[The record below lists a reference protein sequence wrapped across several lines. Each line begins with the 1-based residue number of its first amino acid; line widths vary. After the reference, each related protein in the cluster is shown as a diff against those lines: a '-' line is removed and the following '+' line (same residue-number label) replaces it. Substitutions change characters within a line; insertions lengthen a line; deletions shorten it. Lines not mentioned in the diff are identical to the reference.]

1 MPQSSNKTKTY
12 AYNNPMESFPGL
24 SIDDLNKYLPA
35 IQKVADLKMT
45 VEKMKDGVFLGLG
58 LNGLEK
64 IPSNTIDLIIAAP
77 PESPKHEPD
86 GRGKIMMLKEYF
98 EWNESWLKES
108 LRVLKPTG
116 AIYVNC
122 SWRLSG
128 MYHSI
133 LNKLFKIQTRITW
146 QDSSLKE
153 EPNQKTW
160 LSRTSD
166 IWFATKTNEFMFN
179 QEVATNKFEDLSLNE
194 LTENSKTNLWSDI
207 MDVQIGKTV
216 KIEGDK
222 PEQLIERILNA
233 SSFKLNWILDP
244 FTRSGGVG
252 VISKKMGRRF
262 IGFESDKDQL
272 LMALKRIDRE
282 K

>member
-1 MPQSSNKTKTY
+1 MSIEKK
-12 AYNNPMESFPGL
+12 NPLFADPLDISTGL

-77 PESPKHEPD
+77 PESPKTNPQD
-86 GRGKIMMLKEYF
+86 RSGTMTLKEYF

-116 AIYVNC
+116 AIYLNC
-122 SWRLSG
+122 GWGLSG
-128 MYHSI
+128 MYHSL
-133 LNKLFKIQTRITW
+133 LNKLFQIQTRITW
-146 QDSSLKE
+146 RDSSLNDKI
-153 EPNQKTW
+153 NQGTW
-160 LSRTSD
+160 RNQASD

-179 QEVATNKFEDLSLNE
+179 QEVATNEFENSNLNK

-207 MDVQIGKTV
+207 IDIQIGKTV
-216 KIEGDK
+216 KIKGDK

-233 SSFKLNWILDP
+233 SSFKLNWVLDP
-244 FTRSGGVG
+244 FTRSGGIG

>member
-1 MPQSSNKTKTY
+1 MSIEKK
-12 AYNNPMESFPGL
+12 NPLFADPLDISTGL

-77 PESPKHEPD
+77 PESPKTNPQD
-86 GRGKIMMLKEYF
+86 RSGTMTLKEYF

-116 AIYVNC
+116 AIYLNC
-122 SWRLSG
+122 GWGLSG
-128 MYHSI
+128 MYHSL
-133 LNKLFKIQTRITW
+133 LNKLFQIQTRITW
-146 QDSSLKE
+146 RDSSLNDKI
-153 EPNQKTW
+153 NQETW
-160 LSRTSD
+160 RNQASD

-179 QEVATNKFEDLSLNE
+179 QEVATNEFENSNLNK

-207 MDVQIGKTV
+207 IDIQIGKTV
-216 KIEGDK
+216 KIKGDK

-233 SSFKLNWILDP
+233 SSFKLNWVLDP
-244 FTRSGGVG
+244 FTRSGGIG

>member
-1 MPQSSNKTKTY
+1 MSIEKKKPLFVDPLEVST
-12 AYNNPMESFPGL
+12 GL

-35 IQKVADLKMT
+35 IQKVADLTMT
-45 VEKMKDGVFLGLG
+45 ANKMKDGVFLGLA

-64 IPSNTIDLIIAAP
+64 VPNNSIDLIIATP
-77 PESPKHEPD
+77 PESPKHNPQD
-86 GRGKIMMLKEYF
+86 RGGIMTLTEYF

-116 AIYVNC
+116 AIYLNC
-122 SWRLSG
+122 GWALSG

-133 LNKLFKIQTRITW
+133 LNRLFHIQTRITW
-146 QDSSLKE
+146 QDSSLKNK
-153 EPNQKTW
+153 PNQKTW
-160 LSRTSD
+160 LNRTSD

-179 QEVATNKFEDLSLNE
+179 QEVATDKFENSSSNE
-194 LTENSKTNLWSDI
+194 LIENSKTNLWSDI

-216 KIEGDK
+216 KIDGDK

-244 FTRSGGVG
+244 FTRSGGIG

-282 K
+282 N

>member
-1 MPQSSNKTKTY
+1 MSINEKKPLFVDPLEVTT
-12 AYNNPMESFPGL
+12 GL

-35 IQKVADLKMT
+35 IQKVADLEMTADKMI
-45 VEKMKDGVFLGLG
+45 DGVFLGLA
-58 LNGLEK
+58 LSGLEQV
-64 IPSNTIDLIIAAP
+64 PNNTIDLIIATP
-77 PESPKHEPD
+77 PESPKHNPQD
-86 GRGKIMMLKEYF
+86 RGGIMTLKEYF

-108 LRVLKPTG
+108 FRVLKPTG
-116 AIYVNC
+116 AIYLNC
-122 SWRLSG
+122 GWALSG

-133 LNKLFKIQTRITW
+133 LNKLFQIQTRITW
-146 QDSSLKE
+146 RDSSLNEKS
-153 EPNQKTW
+153 NQKTW
-160 LSRTSD
+160 LNQASD

-179 QEVATNKFEDLSLNE
+179 QEIATNKLKDLKTNE

-207 MDVQIGKTV
+207 IDVQIGRTV

-233 SSFKLNWILDP
+233 SSFKLNWVLDP
-244 FTRSGGVG
+244 FTRSGGIG

-272 LMALKRIDRE
+272 LMALKRIDKE

>member
-1 MPQSSNKTKTY
+1 MSIKKKKPLFIDPLEVST
-12 AYNNPMESFPGL
+12 GL

-35 IQKVADLKMT
+35 IQKISDIKMT
-45 VEKMKDGVFLGLG
+45 ADKMKDGVFLGLA

-64 IPSNTIDLIIAAP
+64 VPNNSIDLIIATP
-77 PESPKHEPD
+77 PESPKHNPQD
-86 GRGKIMMLKEYF
+86 RGEIMTLTEYF

-116 AIYVNC
+116 AIYLNC
-122 SWRLSG
+122 GWALSG

-133 LNKLFKIQTRITW
+133 LNRLFHIQTRITW
-146 QDSSLKE
+146 QDSSLKDK
-153 EPNQKTW
+153 PNQKTW
-160 LSRTSD
+160 LNRTSD
-166 IWFATKTNEFMFN
+166 ILFATKTNEFMFN
-179 QEVATNKFEDLSLNE
+179 QEVARDKFENSSSNE
-194 LTENSKTNLWSDI
+194 LIENSKTNLWSDI

-216 KIEGDK
+216 KIDGDK

-244 FTRSGGVG
+244 FTRSGGIG

-282 K
+282 N

>member
-1 MPQSSNKTKTY
+1 MSINEKKPLFVDPLEVTT
-12 AYNNPMESFPGL
+12 GL

-35 IQKVADLKMT
+35 IQKVADLEMTADKMI
-45 VEKMKDGVFLGLG
+45 DGVFLGLA
-58 LNGLEK
+58 LSGLEQV
-64 IPSNTIDLIIAAP
+64 PNNTIDLIIATP
-77 PESPKHEPD
+77 PESPKHNPQD
-86 GRGKIMMLKEYF
+86 RGGIMTLKEYF

-108 LRVLKPTG
+108 FRVLKPTG
-116 AIYVNC
+116 AIYLNC
-122 SWRLSG
+122 SWALSG

-133 LNKLFKIQTRITW
+133 LNKLFQIQTRITW
-146 QDSSLKE
+146 RDSSLNEKI
-153 EPNQKTW
+153 NQETW
-160 LSRTSD
+160 LNQTSD

-179 QEVATNKFEDLSLNE
+179 QEVATSGFKDSKLNRLNE
-194 LTENSKTNLWSDI
+194 NRKTNLWSDI
-207 MDVQIGKTV
+207 IDVQIGRTV

-233 SSFKLNWILDP
+233 SSFKLNWVLDP
-244 FTRSGGVG
+244 FTRSGGIG

-272 LMALKRIDRE
+272 LMSLKRIDKE

>member
-1 MPQSSNKTKTY
+1 MSIEKKKPLFVDPLEVST
-12 AYNNPMESFPGL
+12 GL
-24 SIDDLNKYLPA
+24 SIDDLNKYLPT
-35 IQKVADLKMT
+35 IQKVADIKMT
-45 VEKMKDGVFLGLG
+45 ADKMKDGVFLGLG
-58 LNGLEK
+58 LSGLK
-64 IPSNTIDLIIAAP
+64 QVPNNTIDLIIATP
-77 PESPKHEPD
+77 PESPKHDPKER
-86 GRGKIMMLKEYF
+86 GRIMTLKEYF
-98 EWNESWLKES
+98 EWNEDWLKES
-108 LRVLKPTG
+108 FRILKPTG
-116 AIYVNC
+116 AIYLNC
-122 SWRLSG
+122 GWGLSG

-133 LNKLFKIQTRITW
+133 LNKLFQIQTRITW
-146 QDSSLKE
+146 RDSSLNEKI
-153 EPNQKTW
+153 NQKTW
-160 LSRTSD
+160 LNQTSD

-179 QEVATNKFEDLSLNE
+179 QEVATSEFEDSSINR

-207 MDVQIGKTV
+207 IDVQIGRTV

-233 SSFKLNWILDP
+233 SSFKLNWVLDP

-272 LMALKRIDRE
+272 LMALKRIDKE

>member
-1 MPQSSNKTKTY
+1 MTIDKKKPLFD
-12 AYNNPMESFPGL
+12 NPMEVSRGL

-35 IQKVADLKMT
+35 ILKVSDLRMTAD
-45 VEKMKDGVFLGLG
+45 KMKDGVFLGLG
-58 LNGLEK
+58 LEGLK
-64 IPSNTIDLIIAAP
+64 QVPNDTIDLIIAEP
-77 PESPKHEPD
+77 PEAPKHDPQA
-86 GRGKIMMLKEYF
+86 RGKIMTIKEYF
-98 EWNESWLKES
+98 EWNENWLKES

-116 AIYVNC
+116 ALYLIC
-122 SWRLSG
+122 GWHFSG

-133 LNKLFKIQTRITW
+133 LNNYFRIQTRISWRDLSSNQKVNQITW
-146 QDSSLKE
+146 QE
-153 EPNQKTW
+153 QI
-160 LSRTSD
+160 RD
-166 IWFATKTNEFMFN
+166 IWYVTKTNEFMFN
-179 QEVATNKFEDLSLNE
+179 QEVATNQFENSNLNR

-207 MDVQIGKTV
+207 MNVQIGKTV

-233 SSFKLNWILDP
+233 SSFKLNWVLDP
-244 FTRSGGVG
+244 FTRSGGIG

-272 LMALKRIDRE
+272 LMAMKRIDRE

>member
-1 MPQSSNKTKTY
+1 MSIEKK
-12 AYNNPMESFPGL
+12 NPLFADPLDISTGL

-77 PESPKHEPD
+77 PESPKTNPQD
-86 GRGKIMMLKEYF
+86 RSGTMTLKEYF

-116 AIYVNC
+116 AIYLNC
-122 SWRLSG
+122 GWGLSG
-128 MYHSI
+128 MYHSL
-133 LNKLFKIQTRITW
+133 LNKLFQIQTRITW
-146 QDSSLKE
+146 RDSSLNDKI
-153 EPNQKTW
+153 NQETW
-160 LSRTSD
+160 RNQASD

-179 QEVATNKFEDLSLNE
+179 QEVATNEFENSNLNK

-207 MDVQIGKTV
+207 INIQIGKTV
-216 KIEGDK
+216 KIKGDK

-233 SSFKLNWILDP
+233 SSFKLNWVLDP
-244 FTRSGGVG
+244 FTRSGGIG

>member
-1 MPQSSNKTKTY
+1 MSIEKKKPLFVDPLEVST
-12 AYNNPMESFPGL
+12 GL

-35 IQKVADLKMT
+35 IQKISDIKMT
-45 VEKMKDGVFLGLG
+45 ADKMKDGVFLGLG
-58 LNGLEK
+58 LSGLK
-64 IPSNTIDLIIAAP
+64 RLPNNTIDLIIATP
-77 PESPKHEPD
+77 PESPKHDPKE
-86 GRGKIMMLKEYF
+86 RGGIMTLKEYF
-98 EWNESWLKES
+98 EWNEHWLKES
-108 LRVLKPTG
+108 FRVLKPTG
-116 AIYVNC
+116 AIYLNC
-122 SWRLSG
+122 DWGLSG

-133 LNKLFKIQTRITW
+133 LNKLFQIQTRITW
-146 QDSSLKE
+146 RDSSLNEKI
-153 EPNQKTW
+153 NQETW
-160 LSRTSD
+160 LNQSSD

-179 QEVATNKFEDLSLNE
+179 QEVATSEFEDSNLNR

-207 MDVQIGKTV
+207 INVQIGKTV

-233 SSFKLNWILDP
+233 SSFKLNWVLDP

-272 LMALKRIDRE
+272 LMALKRIDKE

>member
-1 MPQSSNKTKTY
+1 MSIEKKKPLFVDPLEIST
-12 AYNNPMESFPGL
+12 GL
-24 SIDDLNKYLPA
+24 SIEDLNKYLPA
-35 IQKVADLKMT
+35 IQKVSDIKMT
-45 VEKMKDGVFLGLG
+45 ADKMKDGVFLGLCI
-58 LNGLEK
+58 NGLRK
-64 IPSNTIDLIIAAP
+64 IPNNTIDLIIASP
-77 PESPKHEPD
+77 PESPKHDPKD
-86 GRGKIMMLKEYF
+86 RGGIMTLKEYF

-116 AIYVNC
+116 AIYLNC
-122 SWRLSG
+122 GWNLSG

-133 LNKLFKIQTRITW
+133 LNKLFQIQTRITW
-146 QDSSLKE
+146 RDLSLKNKSNE
-153 EPNQKTW
+153 KTW
-160 LSRTSD
+160 FNQASD

-179 QEVATNKFEDLSLNE
+179 QEIAKNESENLNLNK

-207 MDVQIGKTV
+207 IDVQIGKTV
-216 KIEGDK
+216 KIKGEK

-233 SSFKLNWILDP
+233 SSFKLNWVLDP
-244 FTRSGGVG
+244 FTRSGGIG

-272 LMALKRIDRE
+272 LMALKRIDKE

>member
-1 MPQSSNKTKTY
+1 MSIEKKKPLFVDPLEVST
-12 AYNNPMESFPGL
+12 GL

-35 IQKVADLKMT
+35 IQKVSDLNMTAD
-45 VEKMKDGVFLGLG
+45 KMKDGIFLGLG
-58 LNGLEK
+58 LDGLK
-64 IPSNTIDLIIAAP
+64 QVPNNTIDLIIATP
-77 PESPKHEPD
+77 PDSPKHDPKE
-86 GRGKIMMLKEYF
+86 RGGIMSLNEYF
-98 EWNESWLKES
+98 EWNERWLKES
-108 LRVLKPTG
+108 FRVLRPTG
-116 AIYVNC
+116 AIYLNC
-122 SWRLSG
+122 SWGLSG

-133 LNKLFKIQTRITW
+133 LNKLFQIQTRITW
-146 QDSSLKE
+146 RDSSINDKI
-153 EPNQKTW
+153 NQETW
-160 LSRTSD
+160 LNQTSD

-179 QEVATNKFEDLSLNE
+179 QEVATNEFQNSNLNR

-207 MDVQIGKTV
+207 IDVQIGRAV

-233 SSFKLNWILDP
+233 SSFKLNWVLDP
-244 FTRSGGVG
+244 FTRSGGIG

-272 LMALKRIDRE
+272 LMALKRIDIE

>member
-1 MPQSSNKTKTY
+1 MSIEKKKPLFVDPLEVST
-12 AYNNPMESFPGL
+12 GL

-35 IQKVADLKMT
+35 IQKVADLTMT
-45 VEKMKDGVFLGLG
+45 ANKMKDGVFLGLA

-64 IPSNTIDLIIAAP
+64 VPNNSIDLIIATP
-77 PESPKHEPD
+77 PESPKHNPQD
-86 GRGKIMMLKEYF
+86 RGEIMTLTEYF

-116 AIYVNC
+116 AIYLNC
-122 SWRLSG
+122 GWALSG

-133 LNKLFKIQTRITW
+133 LNRLFHIQTRITW
-146 QDSSLKE
+146 QDSSLKDK
-153 EPNQKTW
+153 PNQKTW
-160 LSRTSD
+160 LNRTSD

-179 QEVATNKFEDLSLNE
+179 QEVATDKFENSSSNE
-194 LTENSKTNLWSDI
+194 LIENSKTNLWSDI

-216 KIEGDK
+216 KIDGDK

-244 FTRSGGVG
+244 FTRSGGIG

>member
-1 MPQSSNKTKTY
+1 MSIEKKKHLFVDPLEVST
-12 AYNNPMESFPGL
+12 GL

-35 IQKVADLKMT
+35 IQKVADIKMT
-45 VEKMKDGVFLGLG
+45 ADKMKDGVYLGLG
-58 LNGLEK
+58 LNGLK
-64 IPSNTIDLIIAAP
+64 QVPNNTIDLIIATP
-77 PESPKHEPD
+77 PESPKRDPKD
-86 GRGKIMMLKEYF
+86 RGGIMTLNEYF
-98 EWNESWLKES
+98 EWNERWLKES
-108 LRVLKPTG
+108 FRVLKPTG
-116 AIYVNC
+116 AIYLNC
-122 SWRLSG
+122 GWGLSG

-133 LNKLFKIQTRITW
+133 LNKLFQIQTRITW
-146 QDSSLKE
+146 RDSSLNKKI
-153 EPNQKTW
+153 NQETW
-160 LSRTSD
+160 LNQTSD

-179 QEVATNKFEDLSLNE
+179 QEVAKDESKNSVLNR
-194 LTENSKTNLWSDI
+194 LTENYKTNLWSDI
-207 MDVQIGKTV
+207 IDFQIGKTV

-233 SSFKLNWILDP
+233 SSFKLNWVLDP

-272 LMALKRIDRE
+272 LMALKRIDKE

>member
-1 MPQSSNKTKTY
+1 MSIEKKKPLFVDPLEVST
-12 AYNNPMESFPGL
+12 GL

-35 IQKVADLKMT
+35 IQKISDLKMT
-45 VEKMKDGVFLGLG
+45 ADKMKDGVFLGLA

-64 IPSNTIDLIIAAP
+64 VPNNTIDLIIATP
-77 PESPKHEPD
+77 PESPKHNPHE
-86 GRGKIMMLKEYF
+86 RGGIMTLKEYF
-98 EWNESWLKES
+98 EWNEDWLKES
-108 LRVLKPTG
+108 FRILKPTG
-116 AIYVNC
+116 AIYLNC
-122 SWRLSG
+122 GWGQSG

-133 LNKLFKIQTRITW
+133 LNKLFQIQTRITW
-146 QDSSLKE
+146 RDSSLNEKI
-153 EPNQKTW
+153 NQETW
-160 LSRTSD
+160 LNQTSD

-179 QEVATNKFEDLSLNE
+179 QEVASSEFEDSNLNR

-207 MDVQIGKTV
+207 IDVKIGRTV

-233 SSFKLNWILDP
+233 SSFKLNWVLDP
-244 FTRSGGVG
+244 FTRSGGIG
-252 VISKKMGRRF
+252 AISKKMGRRF

-272 LMALKRIDRE
+272 LMALKRIDKE